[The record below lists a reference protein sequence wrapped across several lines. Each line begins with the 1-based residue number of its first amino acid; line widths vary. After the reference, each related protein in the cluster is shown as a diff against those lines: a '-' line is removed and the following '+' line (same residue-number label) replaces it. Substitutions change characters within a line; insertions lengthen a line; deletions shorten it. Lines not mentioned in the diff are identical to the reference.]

1 MGRGYRKKEP
11 PVQPVIKAEL
21 NESHFKLRLV
31 LAIAFGLLAAGMIVY
46 GIVSLLRADPG
57 WQ

>member
-21 NESHFKLRLV
+21 NESHFALSLP
-31 LAIAFGLLAAGMIVY
+31 
-46 GIVSLLRADPG
+46 SLLDFLPP
-57 WQ
+57 